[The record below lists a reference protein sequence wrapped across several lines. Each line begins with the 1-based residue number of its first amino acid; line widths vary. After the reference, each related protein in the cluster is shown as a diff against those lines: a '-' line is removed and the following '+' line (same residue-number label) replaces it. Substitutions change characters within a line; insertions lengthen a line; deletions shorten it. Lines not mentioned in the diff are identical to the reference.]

1 MAWLR
6 TTSDRVVITRAGF
19 TFRFIAN
26 IPRKI
31 PDVAVKA
38 CLAAGCLSASV
49 AEFAPLTKEQK
60 VTWSGKKDN
69 AELDEAIRT
78 VIESGNL
85 DDFKVD
91 KTPKSQ
97 VVNSLLTNKRTARD
111 IADRFAE
118 IMVSGDI

>member
-26 IPRKI
+26 IPREI

-38 CLAAGCLSASV
+38 CLAAECLKADASPLV
-49 AEFAPLTKEQK
+49 AKS
-60 VTWSGKKDN
+60 VSND